1 MRISDWS
8 SDVCSSDLA
17 RPLER
22 EAYRASGA
30 GDTLQGIAAVDRG
43 IAVRHAEGGDDDLAG
58 IHVVDADARLVA
70 LNLHQPLVDC
80 KGTDAIGSASCRD
93 RVCQYVSI
101 SVVAVSLQTKQREHI
116 KI

>member
-1 MRISDWS
+1 MRISYWR
-8 SDVCSSDLA
+8 SDVCSSDLVHQRHGENTDARHLQPVAGPLARQQLAGGSAA

-58 IHVVDADARLVA
+58 LPVVDEDARLVA

-80 KGTDAIGSASCRD
+80 TGTDGR
-93 RVCQYVSI
+93 
-101 SVVAVSLQTKQREHI
+101 
-116 KI
+116 